1 MTDSNAMLYAN
12 DRDAAFTALGNTLTS
27 DVLTF
32 NPDTLP
38 EPDTLCIF
46 MTRGERRVRESVNK
60 AFGSIKRV
68 VIDVDGE
75 RHEFSADALIRLL
88 EGLEGGL
95 DDR

>member
-1 MTDSNAMLYAN
+1 MTSAKDCADFSGAVEC
-12 DRDAAFTALGNTLTS
+12 R
-27 DVLTF
+27 VLESHF
-32 NPDTLP
+32 DNLP

-46 MTRGERRVRESVNK
+46 MTRGERSVRESVNK

-75 RHEFSADALIRLL
+75 KHEFSADALIRLL
-88 EGLEGGL
+88 EGLEGAN